1 MHGIKYHRI
10 SAFFFIAILCWSF
23 IPTVIAHTHF
33 FTLNPQLQSNERD
46 DYYSI
51 QSSLDSKSSSIQSL
65 HMIKESL
72 GYQREILQRDLST
85 SMIISDLT
93 TEDLEETED
102 VHLTYEITRLAVE
115 TLESDPLK
123 IFLFVYNEI
132 GYVPYG
138 WSLQGSSMTLST
150 GYGNDYDQA
159 SLLIALYRSAGFPA
173 RYVQGPVKVTPERM
187 RNWMGVDD
195 DIMPFW
201 VGMLG
206 NMIVIP
212 EWSDVGLIDH
222 YSVIH
227 CWVKVYVDGE
237 WLEVDPSFKEFKY
250 FRKMDFSD
258 VIDPIV
264 SKYSGDIKP
273 ETFFRV
279 NKEVQTAIYSKIQ
292 SLPDDTTFKQ
302 VAGGKLI
309 IKASDYVS
317 PPEPVNPEAT
327 VESAR
332 LKSTDR
338 YHVAFMFPVPDESMP
353 FGFSFTRHY
362 VYNTSTVALANK
374 RITLSFPPATE
385 ADFDII
391 NSYGG
396 ILQTPCD
403 EFYVKPVLLI
413 DGQPVLVG
421 DPMRP
426 GKVFSYK
433 IISYYPYYSSHR
445 VNKDWNIIWEKDTI
459 SGSYIAINIDLMNP
473 PLDYGQRIKNLQGKL
488 DQERIDLDDM
498 MGEILNG
505 RAMVFWYELHKYA
518 SIIVEEYDVIRVF
531 EAPGIVLSGYELRNK
546 NIGGTEYLR
555 FAKSIMDIHIATG
568 FLPKTTTHPAN
579 VIREGGGEY
588 AQEDPK
594 AVTAQFLYGVF
605 GAQLEGYV
613 HYLLYNSP
621 PTSALHLVSLAN
633 ELDIP
638 IHIINSQNID
648 NEIEMLE
655 YDEETKSTLR
665 SFLEYQTDRG
675 KTVMIPGSSLKNQI
689 LTITITTKEEKYT
702 PQRYLMFDAV
712 SYLTF
717 DEKGRFGSHML
728 LTYNGGF
735 SGVSDNSDDPADT
748 GGDSRVNSDQN
759 LVSNVNGPENS
770 LEPGKQTTVNQKES
784 DVTLNP
790 DGKSVKVSSTTAK
803 VVDTVATGAKIAAK
817 VAGHPAAKTLSK
829 VSTVTTVISTFVD
842 SGAEYGNYVQNSKDS
857 NAKKAFKVG
866 TVLAG
871 EVIVKGV
878 GTVGALV
885 SGAIGGAY
893 GLVTGVTSSETSM
906 PLNEAKK
913 QAVNF
918 FNAVDGVVD
927 EGTAAVRRTALDLD
941 PNTGKPNEWRKQRLE
956 LHPYIIPISSPTSF
970 DPMNLV
976 GKVSSQTDG
985 GWYSWLISSSGLT
998 VGSYLG
1004 DEIVTDMPYI
1014 YFEELDNSTLNF
1026 YIWNPKSTMEGENY
1040 LLTISNQGNDSI
1052 NYHVYIDLS
1061 SSGESESEKV
1071 DLSLEKSEEIS
1082 IPLQI
1087 TTNPA
1092 EGEKNIKVG
1101 DRQSVYTI
1109 SFTIGAPTTFQEYEL
1124 ILDGEYLTSMKGG
1137 FYKVLAFPIESIH
1150 TLTVHPNIIEVD
1162 GENQTLQSSRWE
1174 FSDRGEKTFQY
1185 GSGVTPPI
1193 ISSPYSGM
1201 FQSLDQYIPYIGLI
1215 IVILVVSI
1223 ALLTFRRRSQITKTK
1238 APAEGMKFCISC
1250 GAQIKESN
1258 QYCTKCG
1265 ETQK

>member
-1 MHGIKYHRI
+1 MGGINNRKL
-10 SAFFFIAILCWSF
+10 SAFFFIAILWLSF
-23 IPTVIAHTHF
+23 TPTVMAHTNF
-33 FTLNPQLQSNERD
+33 LTLNHQIPSIDRNDSYE
-46 DYYSI
+46 I
-51 QSSLDSKSSSIQSL
+51 QSSLNSKSSSIHSL
-65 HMIKESL
+65 YRIKEFL
-72 GYQREILQRDLST
+72 AGFQGKILQRDLST

-102 VHLTYEITRLAVE
+102 VQLTFEITQLAVD
-115 TLESDPLK
+115 TFESDPLK

-159 SLLIALYRSAGFPA
+159 SLLIALYRAAGFPA

-212 EWSDVGLIDH
+212 EWSDVGSIDH

-227 CWVKVYVDGE
+227 CWVKVYIDGE
-237 WLEVDPSFKEFKY
+237 WLEVDPSFKEFKH

-258 VIDPIV
+258 FIDPIAR
-264 SKYSGDIKP
+264 KYSGEIKP
-273 ETFFRV
+273 ETLFRV
-279 NKEVQTAIYSKIQ
+279 NKEVQTAIYSKIE

-317 PPEPVNPEAT
+317 PPDPVNPEAT

-332 LKSTDR
+332 LKTTDR
-338 YHVAFMFPVPDESMP
+338 YHVAFMFPIPDASKP
-353 FGFSFTRHY
+353 FGFSLTRHY

-374 RITLSFPPATE
+374 RITLSFPPATD
-385 ADFDII
+385 ADFDVI

-459 SGSYIAINIDLMNP
+459 SGSYIAISLDLMNP

-488 DQERIDLDDM
+488 DQERINLDDM

-505 RAMVFWYELHKYA
+505 KAMVFWYELHKYA
-518 SIIVEEYDVIRVF
+518 SIIAEEYDVVRVF
-531 EAPGIVLSGYELRNK
+531 EAPGIVLSGYEIRK
-546 NIGGTEYLR
+546 KSISGTEYLR
-555 FAKSIMDIHIATG
+555 FAKSIMDIHVATG

-621 PTSALHLVSLAN
+621 PTSALYLVSLAD
-633 ELDIP
+633 ELGIP

-648 NEIEMLE
+648 NEIELLD

-665 SFLEYQTDRG
+665 SFLEYQIDRG
-675 KTVMIPGSSLKNQI
+675 KTIMIPESSLKNQI

-735 SGVSDNSDDPADT
+735 SGVSDDSDNPTDT
-748 GGDSRVNSDQN
+748 GGDSRVNSDQS
-759 LVSNVNGPENS
+759 LVSNINDPENS
-770 LEPGKQTTVNQKES
+770 LEPGKQTTINQNTA
-784 DVTLNP
+784 DITLDQ
-790 DGKSVKVSSTTAK
+790 DGKEIQVTQKTVKAGDVIATGVKLVSK
-803 VVDTVATGAKIAAK
+803 VV
-817 VAGHPAAKTLSK
+817 GHPVSKTASK
-829 VSTVTTVISTFVD
+829 VSTVTTVISVFVD
-842 SGAEYGNYVQNSKDS
+842 SGVEYGHYVQNSKDS
-857 NAKKAFKVG
+857 K
-866 TVLAG
+866 
-871 EVIVKGV
+871 IVKGIKGGGMFV
-878 GTVGALV
+878 GEVVVKCIGTVVSLV
-885 SGAIGGAY
+885 VSVPGGLY
-893 GLVTGVTSSETSM
+893 GLVKGVFGEDTGM

-913 QAVNF
+913 QAVDS
-918 FNAVDGVVD
+918 FNAVDNFVNDV
-927 EGTAAVRRTALDLD
+927 TSTVRRTLFDLD
-941 PNTGKPNEWRKQRLE
+941 PNTGKPNEWRKQKLE
-956 LHPYIIPISSPTSF
+956 LYPYIIPISSPTSS
-970 DPMNLV
+970 DPVNLASR
-976 GKVSSQTDG
+976 VSNQSG
-985 GWYSWLISSSGLT
+985 EGWYAWLISSSGLT

-1014 YFEELDNSTLNF
+1014 YFEEIDNSTLNF
-1026 YIWNPKSTMEGENY
+1026 YIWNPKSTIKEGY
-1040 LLTISNQGNDSI
+1040 LLTISNQANDAI

-1071 DLSLEKSEEIS
+1071 DLSLEKGEEIS

-1101 DRQSVYTI
+1101 DPQSVYTI
-1109 SFTIGAPTTFQEYEL
+1109 SFTIGAPTTFQEHEL
-1124 ILDGEYLTSMKGG
+1124 FLDDEYLTSMKGG
-1137 FYKVLAFPIESIH
+1137 FYKVLTFPIESAH
-1150 TLTVHPNIIEVD
+1150 TLIVYPDTIEVD
-1162 GENQTLQSSRWE
+1162 GDNQTLQSSKWE
-1174 FSDRGEKTFQY
+1174 FTERGEKIFQY
-1185 GSGVTPPI
+1185 SSGVTPPI
-1193 ISSPYSGM
+1193 ISSPYSGI
-1201 FQSLDQYIPYIGLI
+1201 FQSLDQYIPYIGA
-1215 IVILVVSI
+1215 IVAILVASI
-1223 ALLTFRRRSQITKTK
+1223 AFFTFRKRSRITEAK
-1238 APAEGMKFCISC
+1238 APVKGMKYCISC
-1250 GAQIKESN
+1250 GAQIKAST

-1265 ETQK
+1265 ESQE